1 MLAVPAPE
9 SSPSDLDALDP
20 ATTRI
25 AVVGPG
31 AVGTFYAAQL
41 SVAGRNVV
49 ACGRRPFDR
58 YIVESDA
65 VPVDDPAVALT
76 DPADLGAAGF
86 DGPVDLVI
94 VTVKTF
100 QTAGAA
106 SWLDALCGSD
116 TIVAGAQNGVEEVER
131 LTPYVNGAAVV
142 PCVVYCGSE
151 LIAPGHIR
159 HAQHGIMIVPD
170 DDVTRRVGPIFDGSA
185 ARWQPEADFLAAT
198 WRKLGINVMA
208 NGVTALTRR
217 TMDVL
222 ATEPVDVVA
231 RGLLRECLTVARAG
245 GVDVDPA
252 EADEFD
258 LTVLPQYGT
267 SMYYDIMADRATEF
281 DALHGAVLRAGA
293 RYGIDTPVTRVVH
306 ALLAGREAVT
316 TPPSRS
322 KADRFGPP

>member
-1 MLAVPAPE
+1 MPDP
-9 SSPSDLDALDP
+9 PSIDP
-20 ATTRI
+20 ATARI

-31 AVGTFYAAQL
+31 AVGTFFAAQL
-41 SVAGRNVV
+41 SVVGRNVV
-49 ACGRRPFDR
+49 ACARRGFDR
-58 YIVESDA
+58 YVVSSELA
-65 VPVDDPAVALT
+65 PVDAPAVCVT
-76 DPADLGAAGF
+76 DPADLPNVGLDGAADF
-86 DGPVDLVI
+86 VI

-100 QTAGAA
+100 QTAEAA
-106 SWLDALCGSD
+106 PWLDALCGPR

-131 LTPYVNGAAVV
+131 LAPYVNGAHVV
-142 PCVVYCGSE
+142 PCVVYCGSQ
-151 LIAPGHIR
+151 LIEPGHIR
-159 HAQHGIMIVPD
+159 HDQHGIMIVPD

-208 NGVTALTRR
+208 NGVTGLTRR

-231 RGLLRECLTVARAG
+231 RELLRECLTVARAG

-267 SMYYDIMADRATEF
+267 SMYYDVMADRATEF

-293 RYGIDTPVTRVVH
+293 RYKIDTPVTRVVY

-316 TPPSRS
+316 TPPSQS
-322 KADRFGPP
+322 KADQFGPG

>member
-1 MLAVPAPE
+1 MPDL
-9 SSPSDLDALDP
+9 PSIDP
-20 ATTRI
+20 ATARI

-31 AVGTFYAAQL
+31 AVGTFFAAQL
-41 SVAGRNVV
+41 SVVGRTVV
-49 ACGRRPFDR
+49 ACARRRFDR
-58 YIVESDA
+58 YIVSSELA
-65 VPVDDPAVALT
+65 PVDAPAVCVT
-76 DPADLGAAGF
+76 DPADLPTVGLEGAADF
-86 DGPVDLVI
+86 VI

-100 QTAGAA
+100 QTADAA
-106 SWLDALCGSD
+106 PWLDALCGPR

-131 LTPYVNGAAVV
+131 LAPYVNGAHVV
-142 PCVVYCGSE
+142 PCVVYCGSQ
-151 LIAPGHIR
+151 LIEPGHIR
-159 HAQHGIMIVPD
+159 HDQHGIMIVPD